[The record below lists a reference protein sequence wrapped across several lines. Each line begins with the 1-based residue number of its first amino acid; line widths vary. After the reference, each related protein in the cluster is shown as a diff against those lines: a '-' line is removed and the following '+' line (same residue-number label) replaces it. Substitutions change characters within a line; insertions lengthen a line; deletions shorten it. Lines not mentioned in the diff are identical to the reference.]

1 MIVHHTPSPALH
13 AMFEAVVEGASDPRI
28 EGVRVVRRAAL
39 GANSHDVLGAD
50 GYILGTPAN
59 IGYISGALKHF
70 FDTVYYPC
78 IDDTRGRP
86 FGVWIHGNDDCTGA
100 MEAIRKITT
109 GLGWRQAA
117 EPVVVTGTPSTDDLE
132 RCRELGRTIAA
143 LLSLETQ

>member
-1 MIVHHTPSPALH
+1 
-13 AMFEAVVEGASDPRI
+13 MFEAVVEGASDPRI
-28 EGVRVVRRAAL
+28 EDVHVIRRAAL
-39 GANSHDVLGAD
+39 AATAHDVFGAH

-100 MEAIRKITT
+100 MEAISKITK

-117 EPVVVTGTPSTDDLE
+117 EPVLVTGTPGRDDLE
-132 RCRELGRTIAA
+132 RCRELGRTLAA
-143 LLSLETQ
+143 LVSVEAR